1 MRGVFDDKEVKPAP
15 VRRDT
20 ELTLGSGMLLAIF
33 FGLVLLCGLCFG
45 LGYTVGHR
53 GSQPA
58 VAAAAQPAAGSSS
71 VEAGSS
77 LAKPSATQLAQQS
90 PPPPSADAEQPPAD
104 PSGTTPAAAAE
115 TLPAPVQASTASGPP
130 QVHPVL
136 ATAPAGPSGSSGQ
149 PAAAVSSRPALMPSA
164 AAPPPGA
171 QPSGTLMV
179 QIAAVSN
186 AEDADVLTGALRK
199 RGYTVTVR
207 RDPAD
212 NLIHVR
218 IGPFATAPEANSWR
232 MKLLNDG
239 YNAIVQP

>member
-1 MRGVFDDKEVKPAP
+1 MRGVFDDKEVAP
-15 VRRDT
+15 VPARRDT

-45 LGYTVGHR
+45 LGYAVGHR
-53 GSQPA
+53 GSQPSV
-58 VAAAAQPAAGSSS
+58 VAETQPAAGSSP
-71 VEAGSS
+71 VGAGSS
-77 LAKPSATQLAQQS
+77 LAKPSATQLAPQP
-90 PPPPSADAEQPPAD
+90 PPPPSTDAEQPPAD
-104 PSGTTPAAAAE
+104 PSGATPAASAE
-115 TLPAPVQASTASGPP
+115 TLPALVQASTAPGQT
-130 QVHPVL
+130 QVRPAL
-136 ATAPAGPSGSSGQ
+136 GSAPAGASGTSAASTNSRLGLA
-149 PAAAVSSRPALMPSA
+149 PAAG
-164 AAPPPGA
+164 APPAGA

-218 IGPFATAPEANSWR
+218 IGPFATAAEAGTWR